1 MVTDSIQGV
10 LTAFPPIFLL
20 YYLCR
25 GEIGQTRRAQALI
38 GVASVCGL
46 VLSVFILVPGTQ
58 YTATLGVGIIF
69 LSTAPPALYTILK
82 ERAG

>member
-1 MVTDSIQGV
+1 MVTDPMQGV
-10 LTAFPPIFLL
+10 LTAFPPILLL
-20 YYLCR
+20 YFMYR

-46 VLSVFILVPGTQ
+46 VLAVFVVVPDTQ
-58 YTATLGVGIIF
+58 YTATLGVGIVF
-69 LSTAPPALYTILK
+69 LSTAPPALYTIVK